1 MGLTIADLKVGSKL
15 VFGTYGV
22 GGTLYPI
29 TWLKANKDGEF
40 LSEFVLDIIKFDE
53 QERNSPTNDHRY
65 SGNSNYT
72 LSNILQFI
80 NSYDDDWY
88 EPSHTYDAPPGDYN
102 RPFDRIGDYL
112 HHPGFLHDFEDYE
125 IESLSG
131 RVHLPTFANIFGANG
146 EPKFALFNR
155 KGYRGRPTT
164 DLVWNRNHGLEETS
178 YCEYWLSDG
187 TGTSTHMKSFVGRDG
202 SKHNTY
208 AYSRSGLRPKC
219 MIKPELEVE
228 LVSEGVYRIVPFE
241 PTQRRG
247 PQIATDEELL
257 NLMGLL

>member
-1 MGLTIADLKVGSKL
+1 MTIADLKVGSKL
-15 VFGTYGV
+15 VFGQYGV
-22 GGTLYPI
+22 GESASPI
-29 TWLKANKDGEF
+29 VWLKANKECEF
-40 LSEFVLDIIKFDE
+40 LSECVLDIIKFDE

-65 SGNSNYT
+65 SGNGNYT

-80 NSYDDDWY
+80 NSYEDDWY
-88 EPSHTYDAPPGDYN
+88 EPSHDYDAPPGDYN
-102 RPFDRIGDYL
+102 RPIDRIGEYL
-112 HHPGFLHDFEDYE
+112 HHAGFLHDFEDYE

-131 RVHLPTFANIFGANG
+131 RVHLPTLANIFGANG
-146 EPKFALFNR
+146 EPRFTLFNR
-155 KGYRGRPTT
+155 KGFRGRPSY
-164 DLVWNRNHGLEETS
+164 DLVLNGHHGFEETS
-178 YCEYWLSDG
+178 FCEYWLSDG
-187 TGTSTHMKSFVGRDG
+187 TGTSNYMKSFVGRDG

-228 LVSEGVYRIVPFE
+228 ALSNGSYRILPFE
-241 PTQRRG
+241 ASRRRG